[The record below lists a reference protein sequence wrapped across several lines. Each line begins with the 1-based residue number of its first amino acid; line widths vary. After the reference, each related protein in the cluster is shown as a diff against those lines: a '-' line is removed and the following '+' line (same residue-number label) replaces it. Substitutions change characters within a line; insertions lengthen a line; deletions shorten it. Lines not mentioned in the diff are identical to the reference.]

1 MTAAGFAPPTY
12 VCNNS
17 TTRWSKLGVW
27 LAIGFP
33 TFNRSP
39 STITMVHECPVHRR
53 RDVLQARQKTA
64 RCRTYLSRLAEMSSV
79 RTRRPL
85 PGLALALALAPGASF
100 EREVESRNGREAGAD
115 AEWLSG
121 ASVFET

>member
-1 MTAAGFAPPTY
+1 MALSTTWLPRVLPLY
-12 VCNNS
+12 NS
-17 TTRWSKLGVW
+17 TTRWSKFGVW

-33 TFNRSP
+33 TFNQSP
-39 STITMVHECPVHRR
+39 STITMARAS
-53 RDVLQARQKTA
+53 QARCASSQEKTA

-100 EREVESRNGREAGAD
+100 KREVESRNGREAGAD